1 MNTEDINKEID
12 MSNLKEFDK
21 ILSKKF
27 GTQYTGFGEKDKFES
42 VSRISLECISLNN
55 ILGGGIPEGRVIE
68 IFGRNSSGK
77 SSLANH
83 IVASYQN
90 QGKYCMWVDA
100 EACFD
105 PDYTAYCNVN
115 LDNLCKVSP
124 NSAEEALEAIRTGL
138 NLRDSEGNPVLSLIV
153 LDSVAALTPRVD
165 FDEKKEIG
173 TTQIGS
179 LARLLST
186 SLKHIVTLAAESK
199 ATVILLNQERSS
211 NMTGYGPKTTTTGGN
226 AIGYYSSIR
235 LDLNRSGW
243 LEKDKEKLGQI
254 VTIETVKNKTFA
266 PYKKAEIHLIF
277 PTKRGDAIIAG
288 VDTLADVVNIAIDND
303 IISKAG
309 AWFKWGEEK
318 FQGLSKVY
326 NSFIEDKNRYD
337 ILYKQVKELYNNES
351 KEENS

>member
-1 MNTEDINKEID
+1 MTEEFD

-21 ILSKKF
+21 ILNKKF
-27 GTQYTGFGEKDKFES
+27 GSQYTGFGEKDSFEK
-42 VSRISLECISLNN
+42 VSRVPLDCISLNN

-68 IFGRNSSGK
+68 IFGRNSAGK

-83 IVASYQN
+83 IVASFQK

-105 PDYTAYCNVN
+105 AEYTANCNVN
-115 LDNLCKVSP
+115 LDSLCKVNP

-138 NLRDSEGNPVLSLIV
+138 NLEDSDGKPVLSLIV

-186 SLKHIVTLAAESK
+186 SLKQIVTLAAKTK
-199 ATVILLNQERSS
+199 ATIILLNQERAA
-211 NMTGYGPKTTTTGGN
+211 NLTGYGPKTTTTGGS

-235 LDLNRSGW
+235 LDLNRVGW
-243 LEKDKEKLGQI
+243 LEEDKEKVGQI
-254 VTIETVKNKTFA
+254 VNVETVKNKTFT
-266 PYKKAEIHLIF
+266 PYKSADVHLIF
-277 PTKRGDAIIAG
+277 PVKRGNKIVAG
-288 VDTLADVVNIAIDND
+288 VDTLSDVVNIAIDND
-303 IISKAG
+303 IIKKTGS
-309 AWFKWGEEK
+309 WFTWGEDK
-318 FQGLSKVY
+318 FQGLNKVY
-326 NSFIEDKNRYD
+326 SMFIEDKDKYD
-337 ILYKQVKELYNNES
+337 ILYKQVKELYNASE
-351 KEENS
+351 KDDGEA